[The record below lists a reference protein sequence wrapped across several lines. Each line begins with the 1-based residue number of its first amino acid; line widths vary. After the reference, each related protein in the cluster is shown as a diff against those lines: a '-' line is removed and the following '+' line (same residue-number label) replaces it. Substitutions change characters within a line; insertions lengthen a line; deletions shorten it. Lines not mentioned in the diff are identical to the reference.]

1 MNIANI
7 EKIEEKLGRS
17 LRPIQPNNEFI
28 YRLQKRLVPQKIIQL
43 EKGNIRFV
51 IVSTFLGLF
60 IGIFIVWILRRI
72 T

>member
-17 LRPIQPNNEFI
+17 LRPIQPNNEFV
-28 YRLQKRLVPQKIIQL
+28 YRLQKRLVPQKTIQV
-43 EKGNIRFV
+43 EKGSMRFA

-60 IGIFIVWILRRI
+60 IGVFIMWIFRRFA
-72 T
+72 

>member
-17 LRPIQPNNEFI
+17 LRPIQPNNEFV
-28 YRLQKRLVPQKIIQL
+28 YRLQKRLVPQKTIQL
-43 EKGNIRFV
+43 EKGSISL
-51 IVSTFLGLF
+51 ILVSSFLGLF
-60 IGIFIVWILRRI
+60 IGVFIVWILRRI

>member
-1 MNIANI
+1 MNISNI

-17 LRPIQPNNEFI
+17 LIPIQPNNEFVN
-28 YRLQKRLVPQKIIQL
+28 RLQKRLVPQKTIQI
-43 EKGNIRFV
+43 EKDSIRFA

-60 IGIFIVWILRRI
+60 IGVLIVWILRRI